1 METDCQQP
9 KNTKALD
16 YFRERGSFVIE
27 NENGWANYYIQ
38 GKMAWIENFY
48 IYPEK
53 RNKQAGTGLLNH
65 VEMEIFEVR
74 GVNMIYTFVS
84 KDIGD
89 KDSMLKILP
98 KRGFNYLDETERV
111 FVFTKEL

>member
-1 METDCQQP
+1 MGTDCQQL

-16 YFRERGSFVIE
+16 YFRERGSFVVE

-38 GKMAWIENFY
+38 GNVAWLENFY

-53 RNKQAGTGLLNH
+53 RNKQAGTSLLNH
-65 VEMEIFEVR
+65 VEMEILEVR
-74 GVNMIYTFVS
+74 GVDKIYTFVS

-98 KRGFNYLDETERV
+98 KRGFNYIDETERV
-111 FVFTKEL
+111 FVFTKGL